1 MVELLIKYCYSF
13 ILAILQKYYISQKLK
28 KIKQRRKD
36 GVDPI
41 KTAFEQ
47 MKVETW
53 ELFIFCFNTG

>member
-1 MVELLIKYCYSF
+1 M
-13 ILAILQKYYISQKLK
+13 AILQKYYISQKLK

-47 MKVETW
+47 MKVKTL